1 MTMPLRIAAERGASL
16 IVVMLMMIVV
26 LSLGVSAAQLALQ
39 GEKVSRNDRDRQV
52 AVQAAEAGLMDAE
65 QDIEKSPDPAKSRS
79 ALFAADSMLG
89 FVDGCG
95 DGGTNL
101 GLCTL
106 NEAAPAWKTVDFM
119 DQSSSAKSVPYGK
132 FTGQLFQAGS
142 DSGISHTSRG
152 SLPAR
157 LPRYIIELMRDNRP
171 GAAAGEVSV
180 IYRITAIG
188 FGMRNSTQA
197 VLQTMYKKE
206 GE

>member
-1 MTMPLRIAAERGASL
+1 MAAERGASL
-16 IVVMLMMIVV
+16 IVVMLMLIVV

-39 GEKVSRNDRDRQV
+39 GEKVSRNDRDRQI
-52 AVQAAEAGLMDAE
+52 ALQAAEAGLMDAE

-79 ALFAADSMLG
+79 TLFAADSMLG
-89 FVDGCG
+89 FTDGCG
-95 DGGTNL
+95 EGDTYL
-101 GLCTL
+101 GLCTS
-106 NEAAPAWKTVDFM
+106 NEASPAWKTVDFM

-132 FTGQLFQAGS
+132 FTGQLFQTGS
-142 DSGISHTSRG
+142 DSATSHASRG

-171 GAAAGEVSV
+171 GASAGEVSV

-188 FGMRNSTQA
+188 FGMRDSTQV